1 MGNNPA
7 SYMLM
12 LVEHDENRYV
22 PILIGEQ
29 EAQGIIMAAEG
40 RKARRPMPHDLLV
53 DLCDQFD
60 IKITRITIDRF
71 EEGIFYAS
79 IHAKDSFAEH
89 RIDSRTSDAVLLAM
103 KTDTLI
109 LVAESVLE
117 EAGVSVEQLT
127 QNTDDMSPERQRAML
142 EDLLRE
148 AEEREDYERAAEI
161 QKQLD
166 DLNNDNSQ

>member
-60 IKITRITIDRF
+60 TDL
-71 EEGIFYAS
+71 
-79 IHAKDSFAEH
+79 AK
-89 RIDSRTSDAVLLAM
+89 M
-103 KTDTLI
+103 N
-109 LVAESVLE
+109 ESYDH
-117 EAGVSVEQLT
+117 GV
-127 QNTDDMSPERQRAML
+127 
-142 EDLLRE
+142 
-148 AEEREDYERAAEI
+148 EI
-161 QKQLD
+161 AKRRMD
-166 DLNNDNSQ
+166 DLKAFLEL